1 MPHGRGET
9 RYLSGSTERVQ
20 EEELKQQQN
29 RNRNRRVYRVVGKE
43 NRELGEGSRPASPG
57 HTPHQGTGGEPSRDR
72 RGLCTRTPRIVLQDT
87 STAPGTAPQMRLR
100 RAQPMTT
107 GPCDTGSRAQVAA
120 CGG

>member
-1 MPHGRGET
+1 MPHGGGET

-57 HTPHQGTGGEPSRDR
+57 HTPHQGPPRFVHTHTPHRAAGHVDGPRHCPSDEAQEGSANDHWPMRHR
-72 RGLCTRTPRIVLQDT
+72 KQ
-87 STAPGTAPQMRLR
+87 SPGRSLWGVTEVRP
-100 RAQPMTT
+100 
-107 GPCDTGSRAQVAA
+107 
-120 CGG
+120 